1 MAMAVVVGNVIGS
14 GIFLKPGNIAADC
27 GNFGLIISVWV
38 FGGVLCILG
47 ALCFAELA
55 TMLPYAGG
63 LYIYLQAAYGKL
75 IAFLF
80 GWTEL
85 ILVRPASIGALAVAF
100 AGSLALTFRWSP
112 SSWGHV
118 LLASIL
124 ICGMTWVNILG
135 VIWGGRV
142 QVVTTAIKAGFLALV
157 ALAPLLLI
165 PVAGWTIDPKHYTAV
180 VEARQATLGTQIGAV
195 LLAVMWAYDG
205 WHGVTALAGEVR
217 APQRN
222 IPLSLFG
229 GIGILIALYVAVN
242 VAYHG
247 VLSMDEMKAAGDH
260 AAEQMLYKLTGPAGQ
275 IAMSLVVMCS
285 TLGAIN
291 SNLMQAPRITYAMGR
306 DGVFFR
312 ALSAVHATYHT
323 PVIAI
328 LTTSFLAILLIVAT
342 AVGKLAVQG
351 MSSGEISWQ
360 LGRKVVASLQDDSIF
375 QLLTNFVIF
384 SASVFYML
392 AVMALIVLRIRQP
405 DWDRPYRTWGY
416 PLVPIAFLVAYIWFL
431 AQVYSSSPLESRAGV
446 GLILLGIPVYIG
458 YQLWERRRRT

>member
-1 MAMAVVVGNVIGS
+1 
-14 GIFLKPGNIAADC
+14 
-27 GNFGLIISVWV
+27 
-38 FGGVLCILG
+38 
-47 ALCFAELA
+47 
-55 TMLPYAGG
+55 
-63 LYIYLQAAYGKL
+63 
-75 IAFLF
+75 
-80 GWTEL
+80 
-85 ILVRPASIGALAVAF
+85 
-100 AGSLALTFRWSP
+100 
-112 SSWGHV
+112 
-118 LLASIL
+118 
-124 ICGMTWVNILG
+124 
-135 VIWGGRV
+135 
-142 QVVTTAIKAGFLALV
+142 VVTTAIKAGFLALV

-165 PVAGWTIDPKHYTAV
+165 PVAGWSIDLNHYTAV

-205 WHGVTALAGEVR
+205 WNGVTALAGEVR

-229 GIGILIALYVAVN
+229 GIGILIALYVAVT

-342 AVGKLAVQG
+342 AIGKLAVQG

-405 DWDRPYRTWGY
+405 GWDRPYRTWGY
-416 PLVPIAFLVAYIWFL
+416 PLVPIAFLAAYIWFL

-446 GLILLGIPVYIG
+446 GLILLGIPVYMA
-458 YQLWERRRRT
+458 YQVWERRNTNSR